1 MERIKKLESYITR
14 KVKELEERNKVIR
27 EGIPNMTVSLNTI
40 SSFQYLKKEY
50 DDNVNKID
58 TYKNV
63 LCEIELIDN

>member
-14 KVKELEERNKVIR
+14 KVEALEERNKVIR
-27 EGIPNMTVSLNTI
+27 EGIPNMTVTLNTI
-40 SSFQYLKKEY
+40 PSFESLKKEY
-50 DDNVNKID
+50 DNNATQID